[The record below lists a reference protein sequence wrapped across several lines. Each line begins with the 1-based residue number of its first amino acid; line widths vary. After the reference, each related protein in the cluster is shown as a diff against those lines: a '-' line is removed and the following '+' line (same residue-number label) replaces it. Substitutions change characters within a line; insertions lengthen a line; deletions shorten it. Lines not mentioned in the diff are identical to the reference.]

1 MCISTSCRP
10 FNHTPTPLCRPVIT
24 DALSDPSPTTFLFA
38 IDHMS
43 RTYTNISKTHSSVL
57 SWIMLF
63 PRKMVLRT
71 QLFPTH
77 AFSIF
82 FFFFLV
88 KSAIQSFIDDY
99 THKVTLL
106 NFLFYFLCCDTQ
118 KAQLH
123 LWHSYGE
130 CRSLQSS
137 GIAPHSLFEV
147 QEEIQNYLQG
157 YCFSPYRE
165 QSIIGLV
172 GFLLH

>member
-63 PRKMVLRT
+63 PRKMVSRT

-82 FFFFLV
+82 FFFWSRVQFKV
-88 KSAIQSFIDDY
+88 SSMIIHTKSLFSTFSFISFV
-99 THKVTLL
+99 VTPRRH
-106 NFLFYFLCCDTQ
+106 NSICDT
-118 KAQLH
+118 AMVSVDLF
-123 LWHSYGE
+123 
-130 CRSLQSS
+130 SLQGLHPIHFLKFKKRSK
-137 GIAPHSLFEV
+137 IICRDIVFHHTE
-147 QEEIQNYLQG
+147 N
-157 YCFSPYRE
+157 SP
-165 QSIIGLV
+165 
-172 GFLLH
+172 